1 MSFTVKIN
9 HMDLNQIADSGQCFR
24 WQKLTKNTYKIPA
37 FGKELTISQDRDIFT
52 MSCDESEWNSIWK
65 NYFDVD
71 TDTDYDEAEKIIM
84 ESNDNFLKAAYQFG
98 SGIRILRQDLW
109 ETIISFIISQNNNIP
124 RIKKS
129 IEKLCDENNGKFPE
143 WYDLINMDLAD
154 KGLGYRDEYIRNACY
169 ARATTFTDDDL
180 ESGYAN
186 AKAQLMRIKGIGEKV
201 ANCVCLFGLHY
212 LDAFPVDTHIR
223 KILDREYGGELP
235 DWAFGKYAGLFQQ
248 FIFYYTL
255 NHKE

>member
-1 MSFTVKIN
+1 MSFTIKIN

-109 ETIISFIISQNNNIP
+109 EVIISFIISQNNNIP
-124 RIKKS
+124 RIKRS
-129 IEKLCDENNGKFPE
+129 INKLCENNG
-143 WYDLINMDLAD
+143 L
-154 KGLGYRDEYIRNACY
+154 
-169 ARATTFTDDDL
+169 T
-180 ESGYAN
+180 
-186 AKAQLMRIKGIGEKV
+186 GIDV
-201 ANCVCLFGLHY
+201 IH
-212 LDAFPVDTHIR
+212 H
-223 KILDREYGGELP
+223 KIMMNGSCC
-235 DWAFGKYAGLFQQ
+235 
-248 FIFYYTL
+248 
-255 NHKE
+255 